1 MTGNNTGEFIITV
14 KNSKATTLEPLF
26 TLRSNMM
33 LNQYLNSWEGTAETR
48 KSPDF
53 QGIMGLP
60 DQVANDLFLG
70 DGTYSLWNRE
80 AADPVETGKYPT
92 ENTYGSV
99 PFFMGA
105 AEDSTWFGVYSN
117 VAAAQDWEIKNQE
130 VTGQVEISFFAAGG
144 RGDITIIQGADP
156 NAVVQTFHQRI
167 VGLPVMPPQWA
178 LGFHQSRAGYKSV
191 SELQDVIANYKMHNL
206 PLDGIWSD
214 IDYMEDFKS
223 FYYDIDAYH
232 DLPSFVKGLKDQ
244 HWVPVIPAG
253 IPQRIRY
260 TGGLPPYLPYH
271 QGLDQNIF
279 INASSRIQQPFT
291 GAQYAAD
298 TVYIDWSHENATIF
312 WDDWLGKLQS
322 EVAFDGVWLDMNE
335 ATSFCDGPCYW
346 DQTAVQPVQQK
357 LKYIPSGRNLE
368 QKTIPL
374 DAVHQD
380 GTTELDV
387 HSLYGTW

>member
-1 MTGNNTGEFIITV
+1 
-14 KNSKATTLEPLF
+14 
-26 TLRSNMM
+26 
-33 LNQYLNSWEGTAETR
+33 
-48 KSPDF
+48 
-53 QGIMGLP
+53 
-60 DQVANDLFLG
+60 
-70 DGTYSLWNRE
+70 
-80 AADPVETGKYPT
+80 
-92 ENTYGSV
+92 
-99 PFFMGA
+99 
-105 AEDSTWFGVYSN
+105 
-117 VAAAQDWEIKNQE
+117 
-130 VTGQVEISFFAAGG
+130 
-144 RGDITIIQGADP
+144 
-156 NAVVQTFHQRI
+156 
-167 VGLPVMPPQWA
+167 
-178 LGFHQSRAGYKSV
+178 
-191 SELQDVIANYKMHNL
+191 MHNL